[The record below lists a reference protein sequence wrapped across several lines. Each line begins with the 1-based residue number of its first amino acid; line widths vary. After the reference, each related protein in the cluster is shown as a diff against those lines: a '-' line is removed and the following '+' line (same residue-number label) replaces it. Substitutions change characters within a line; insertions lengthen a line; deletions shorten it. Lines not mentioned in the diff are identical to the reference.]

1 MIVLHSSM
9 ELLNFSL
16 IIILQLFNFL
26 TILYLCFMKHLFTFI
41 VSLFC
46 LRTLVFRLN
55 WMIVKEIAIQNYL
68 IFQGNIVIYIQCI
81 SKFFSFEFFHLQMI
95 KMFINLCINN
105 FEIYLMNF
113 EISCSNL
120 FLIEQHFFTNLNEV
134 LNFSNY
140 RKWVKCFDPVKANLS
155 DELKKYHFFLTEELY
170 SLIQSQ
176 SNIFY
181 HLISNHF
188 LYLFYLYLFKLFQSL
203 FFPLYQ

>member
-140 RKWVKCFDPVKANLS
+140 RK
-155 DELKKYHFFLTEELY
+155 
-170 SLIQSQ
+170 
-176 SNIFY
+176 
-181 HLISNHF
+181 
-188 LYLFYLYLFKLFQSL
+188 
-203 FFPLYQ
+203 